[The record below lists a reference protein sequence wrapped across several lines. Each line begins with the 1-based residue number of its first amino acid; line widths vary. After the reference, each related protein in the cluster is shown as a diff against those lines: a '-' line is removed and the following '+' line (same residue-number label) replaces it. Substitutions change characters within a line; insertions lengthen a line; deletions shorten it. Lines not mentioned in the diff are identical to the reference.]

1 MKTKWFVGII
11 VAVTVVCLAL
21 SLWLLWPADATAVEV
36 WSEGKL
42 VQTLSLMQD
51 QTIEVKTAQ
60 GINVVTVQDGKV
72 AVTSADCPDKYCM
85 HRGWCSGG
93 MQIVCLP
100 NRLVLKFTGETQYD
114 GVAG

>member
-1 MKTKWFVGII
+1 MKTKWFIGII
-11 VAVTVVCLAL
+11 AAVTAVCLVL
-21 SLWLLWPADATAVEV
+21 SLWLLWPSDATAVEV

-51 QTIEVKTAQ
+51 QTVEVKTAQ
-60 GINVVTVQDGKV
+60 GVNVVTVQDGKV
-72 AVTSADCPDKYCM
+72 AVTAADCPDKYCM

-100 NRLVLKFTGETQYD
+100 NRLVLKFTGKTELD
-114 GVAG
+114 GVSG